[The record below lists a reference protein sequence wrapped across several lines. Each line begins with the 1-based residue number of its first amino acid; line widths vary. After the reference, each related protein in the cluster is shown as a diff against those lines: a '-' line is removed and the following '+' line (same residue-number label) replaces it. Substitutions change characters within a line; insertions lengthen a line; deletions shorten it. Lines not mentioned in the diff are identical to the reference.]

1 MSSNPHQTM
10 PALERDWMIA
20 WTKKDR
26 GTCERILAEDFL
38 LTSVR
43 GVLMS
48 KKDWLDA
55 AMAAFCCERFDW
67 EEIRVRAFGNV
78 AIVHGRATQRAS
90 VAGQDWSGRFLLT
103 EVWVLRDGSWQV
115 VSRHGTGPSS

>member
-1 MSSNPHQTM
+1 M

-38 LTSVR
+38 LASAR

-67 EEIRVRAFGNV
+67 EEIRVRALHDFKPS
-78 AIVHGRATQRAS
+78 TC
-90 VAGQDWSGRFLLT
+90 
-103 EVWVLRDGSWQV
+103 
-115 VSRHGTGPSS
+115 RHARRRSP